1 MYSQDFHNGPVAKNL
16 PANTGD
22 MSSIP
27 GPGRCGIFRATK
39 SNWSPR
45 ALEPMFCSKRNRH
58 NEKPTSC
65 S

>member
-16 PANTGD
+16 PANRGD

-39 SNWSPR
+39 SN
-45 ALEPMFCSKRNRH
+45 
-58 NEKPTSC
+58 
-65 S
+65 